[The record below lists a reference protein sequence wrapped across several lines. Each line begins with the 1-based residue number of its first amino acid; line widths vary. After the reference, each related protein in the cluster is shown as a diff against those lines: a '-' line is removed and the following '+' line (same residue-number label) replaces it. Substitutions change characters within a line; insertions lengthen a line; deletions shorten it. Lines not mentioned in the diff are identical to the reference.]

1 MYIHQPWG
9 HTWGHKVGGL
19 VINSLGFGIMKM
31 ASVNI
36 LEIIDHL
43 ESEIRRALFD
53 PVRRVGNVARGFVL
67 VAAAL
72 LAMAAST
79 ATAAQYET
87 LISQSHAEQERI
99 LRATII
105 DAGYSCPNV
114 TAILFKGSD
123 RDSAGYWTAVCS
135 DGDTWIVQVK
145 NDPAGTMSVT
155 PWALLNTLNIEGLG
169 KF

>member
-1 MYIHQPWG
+1 
-9 HTWGHKVGGL
+9 
-19 VINSLGFGIMKM
+19 M

-43 ESEIRRALFD
+43 ESEIRRPFFD
-53 PVRRVGNVARGFVL
+53 AVRRAGNLARGFVL
-67 VAAAL
+67 VAAAV
-72 LAMAAST
+72 LAMTAST

-87 LISQSHAEQERI
+87 LRSRSHAERESI
-99 LRATII
+99 LRAAII

-135 DGDTWIVQVK
+135 DGGTWMVQVK

-155 PWALLNTLNIEGLG
+155 PWALLNTLNIEGWK